1 MKKYFL
7 PLIALAVLSA
17 CTKEQIARTDISPVS
32 NVFTV
37 EAAPYDNAASMPT
50 KSKFYDENDQHVT
63 NFNIWVYKS
72 SDGSLV
78 NNASGYTTYFNN
90 QTEFDGDAVF
100 PDPDTKYDIY
110 MFSNVGKLTPPAN
123 KTAADAFKFTF
134 SSYDS
139 FSSAG
144 FPMAAHYCFTPS
156 DPNQS
161 HSLKIKRLVSKYT
174 VSFKF
179 DSNDYTFSLKSAVVK
194 QAAKSITPFA
204 DSKATS
210 SGDILPTG
218 DELDVNKLS
227 SAAGQEL
234 YILENIQGNV
244 LSSSTE
250 RSEKN
255 ITTSAKGVTSFLEF
269 SGTLDK
275 KDGTGYEKVTCRYY
289 FGSGK
294 YCGTERNV
302 NVPLTLTM
310 TNSVLN
316 HDDWTVTPE
325 NPYNDGQVVFS
336 SPSISFKGDG
346 AWNTFSTTTKTT
358 EGTNENIKYTL
369 SYNASDW
376 SAAGMTLQYRKGS
389 SGSWSTYSGQELTGS
404 YNFQVKSSYSGSSS
418 KVVTITASA
427 GGNTSTLSIVVVPS
441 VHTGDV
447 NMHIQIYCGRL
458 GNGSITITNTTLSS
472 TLGLS
477 FTSSETTAQSDG
489 WEIKNVK
496 EGDSITH
503 SFRIVSASI
512 PTGYKLKFNDQDV
525 TSGSTLSETFN
536 VVYENEKLHLDKA
549 LLFTVVQDV
558 PAAPPTDYSFSF
570 SATNNCGYTIEIYDS
585 EKSNCLGASST
596 FTRTSNATVTMTG
609 TLKTPMTMDDEYYI
623 RVVRIYGST
632 QATILKYNGTKLG
645 DITGSGYLGPYKGSD
660 LLFKNGDN
668 NKLSLTLTA
677 N

>member
-7 PLIALAVLSA
+7 PLIALAALSA
-17 CTKEQIARTDISPVS
+17 CTKEQIARTDISPS

-50 KSKFYDENDQHVT
+50 KSKFYDEDDQHVT

-227 SAAGQEL
+227 SAAGQDL

-255 ITTSAKGVTSFLEF
+255 ITTSG
-269 SGTLDK
+269 
-275 KDGTGYEKVTCRYY
+275 
-289 FGSGK
+289 
-294 YCGTERNV
+294 
-302 NVPLTLTM
+302 
-310 TNSVLN
+310 
-316 HDDWTVTPE
+316 
-325 NPYNDGQVVFS
+325 
-336 SPSISFKGDG
+336 
-346 AWNTFSTTTKTT
+346 
-358 EGTNENIKYTL
+358 
-369 SYNASDW
+369 
-376 SAAGMTLQYRKGS
+376 
-389 SGSWSTYSGQELTGS
+389 
-404 YNFQVKSSYSGSSS
+404 
-418 KVVTITASA
+418 
-427 GGNTSTLSIVVVPS
+427 
-441 VHTGDV
+441 
-447 NMHIQIYCGRL
+447 
-458 GNGSITITNTTLSS
+458 
-472 TLGLS
+472 
-477 FTSSETTAQSDG
+477 FT
-489 WEIKNVK
+489 
-496 EGDSITH
+496 
-503 SFRIVSASI
+503 
-512 PTGYKLKFNDQDV
+512 
-525 TSGSTLSETFN
+525 
-536 VVYENEKLHLDKA
+536 
-549 LLFTVVQDV
+549 
-558 PAAPPTDYSFSF
+558 
-570 SATNNCGYTIEIYDS
+570 
-585 EKSNCLGASST
+585 
-596 FTRTSNATVTMTG
+596 
-609 TLKTPMTMDDEYYI
+609 
-623 RVVRIYGST
+623 
-632 QATILKYNGTKLG
+632 
-645 DITGSGYLGPYKGSD
+645 
-660 LLFKNGDN
+660 
-668 NKLSLTLTA
+668 
-677 N
+677 